1 MDIDHIKNFD
11 SAVNMVD
18 DFLNDNSELKQDA
31 SKPED
36 DEQAV
41 ENSKV
46 GRNFLTSQNVHEVM
60 SQYTKSLNDHRN
72 ICRIIDYE
80 VSEKAGIESNIYVI
94 SESYNLCLFDLYCTF

>member
-41 ENSKV
+41 ENS
-46 GRNFLTSQNVHEVM
+46 
-60 SQYTKSLNDHRN
+60 
-72 ICRIIDYE
+72 
-80 VSEKAGIESNIYVI
+80 
-94 SESYNLCLFDLYCTF
+94 